1 MPPKPIKGVPTQEHL
16 PFSAVY
22 QDTLILKNGEFRQI
36 IMVSS
41 INFGLKSEEEQNA
54 ILYSYQSFLN
64 SLPFPIQI
72 LIRSRQIDLAE
83 YLNNLKKHM
92 FQQPN
97 ELIRYQTQEYVDFIS
112 RLISIANIMDKKFL
126 IVVPY
131 AKPNVK
137 TGIFTPKHP
146 ALQVSLK
153 DFEDVKMEMR
163 KRIEVVQQ
171 GLASLGLQS
180 VVLTTEQVIELLYAS
195 YNITESMREK
205 LQNTGELAQTA
216 IEQRVEGQK
225 PEKGSGPGDLGLGQA
240 EQTGT
245 HIPVQGE
252 GQGNGSGSGV
262 SALGGATQTQ
272 EPNTQPQTP
281 NFISG
286 TGNQFNPAPT
296 NLNRQVPPS
305 PASSNQ
311 SPAPQGPINIPIKQ

>member
-1 MPPKPIKGVPTQEHL
+1 MPNPKPKKGVPTQEHL

-36 IMVSS
+36 VLVSS
-41 INFGLKSEEEQNA
+41 VNFGLKSEEEQNA
-54 ILYSYQSFLN
+54 ILYSYQAFLN

-83 YLNNLKKHM
+83 YLENLKKHM

-97 ELIRYQTQEYVDFIS
+97 ELIRYQTQEYVDFVS

-126 IVVPY
+126 IVVPF
-131 AKPNVK
+131 AKPNIK

-163 KRIEVVQQ
+163 KRVEVVQQ

-205 LQNTGELAQTA
+205 LQNTADLAQTA
-216 IEQRVEGQK
+216 LEQRVEGQSAK
-225 PEKGSGPGDLGLGQA
+225 QGAGSVAPVS
-240 EQTGT
+240 QTSET
-245 HIPVQGE
+245 RIPVQGQAPNSQNQAPSANPPE
-252 GQGNGSGSGV
+252 FTSGV
-262 SALGGATQTQ
+262 
-272 EPNTQPQTP
+272 
-281 NFISG
+281 
-286 TGNQFNPAPT
+286 GNQFNPAPT
-296 NLNRQVPPS
+296 NLNRQGPS
-305 PASSNQ
+305 SPTNSSQ
-311 SPAPQGPINIPIKQ
+311 SPAPQKPINIPIKQ

>member
-1 MPPKPIKGVPTQEHL
+1 MPTKPKKGVPTQEHL

-22 QDTLILKNGEFRQI
+22 QDTLILKNGDFRQI

-64 SLPFPIQI
+64 SIPFPIQI

-163 KRIEVVQQ
+163 KRVEVVQQ

-205 LQNTGELAQTA
+205 LQNTDELAQTA
-216 IEQRVEGQK
+216 IEQRVEGQ
-225 PEKGSGPGDLGLGQA
+225 ERQGAGKGGY
-240 EQTGT
+240 
-245 HIPVQGE
+245 
-252 GQGNGSGSGV
+252 
-262 SALGGATQTQ
+262 GAS
-272 EPNTQPQTP
+272 NTQPEGGTKIPVSAPTSNSQLPTA
-281 NFISG
+281 NFTSG
-286 TGNQFNPAPT
+286 VGNQFNPAPT
-296 NLNRQVPPS
+296 NLNRQAPNQPQ
-305 PASSNQ
+305 Q
-311 SPAPQGPINIPIKQ
+311 SPQQPFNPSGAQGKPINIPIKQ